1 MNKSI
6 FFLILCSILIAKSNL
21 QAQSRKVFDSLSKL
35 VHTLPDD
42 SVKLGVYDELF
53 GYVNT
58 TPALVK
64 PYFNG
69 AIRLSQK
76 LRSKAAEMT
85 FFTGTGKMYYELGDY
100 DNALKYYL
108 EGAKV
113 AESAKDYAYMCEVYT
128 LISDVYIINKN
139 FPKSEEYLAKEWA
152 IIQQH
157 FPENDWFLAS
167 YYSKRSRLFNIKND
181 LDSALHYAW
190 KVANITQKTANRS
203 TDDAKLHVNDLR
215 LVGVTYTAMARYKE
229 AEQIFAQCK
238 AILDTVKI
246 QSGNAKTLCRLYGN
260 IGDLMQKKGNYK
272 EALAA
277 FDQSL
282 RYAREIAHPE
292 AEMNA
297 YLNISEVYNKQQ
309 NYKAEAL
316 YLKKYYELKDS
327 LYTTDKQ
334 VKMTELEAD
343 YQLEKKNAT
352 LALQEAETARQK
364 TLRNISIAIAA
375 IVVLALGALI
385 LLYRRIRS
393 KNKLL
398 AEQNEQILS
407 QKEALEKL
415 NTVKNKMFSVI
426 SHDLRNPINTL
437 KTFFALSKQKQLS
450 PEKQIRYQDQAEQ
463 SVIQT
468 GTMLDNLLIWAQMQ
482 LSNKPPQTFPID
494 TADALRNVLA
504 EVMAQAQL
512 KEIIFEEDITEADAL
527 TNKSILEIAIRN
539 LLTNAIKF
547 SKANSIIRVSNNSE
561 NNQVIIR
568 IQDFGIGM
576 DAAQIAQINDKAIES
591 KTGTQGEKGSG
602 MGLMLVVQLLQQINA
617 RLDIQSSPGKGST
630 FAIILPKIEAEI
642 VTNQRSPEY

>member
-1 MNKSI
+1 MNNRI
-6 FFLILCSILIAKSNL
+6 LLLILCSLLIAKSNL
-21 QAQSRKVFDSLSKL
+21 LAQSSKAFDSLAQLTK
-35 VHTLPDD
+35 TLPDD
-42 SVKLGVYDELF
+42 SIKLDVYDQIF

-58 TPALVK
+58 TPVLVK
-64 PYFNG
+64 PYIND

-76 LRSKAAEMT
+76 LKSKGAEMT
-85 FFTGTGKMYYELGDY
+85 FFTGSGKLYYELGNY

-139 FPKSEEYLAKEWA
+139 FQKSDEYLAKEWA

-157 FPENDWFLAS
+157 FPEDDWLLAS
-167 YYSKRSRLFNIKND
+167 YYSKKSRIFNIKND

-190 KVANITQKTANRS
+190 KVANITKKTAHRS
-203 TDDAKLHVNDLR
+203 TDEAKLYVNDLR
-215 LVGVTYTAMARYKE
+215 LVGITYTAMAHYKE
-229 AEQIFAQCK
+229 AEQLFSQCK
-238 AILDTVKI
+238 AILDTVKV

-260 IGDLMQKKGNYK
+260 IGDLMQQKGNYK

-282 RYAREIAHPE
+282 RYAREIEHPE

-297 YLNISEVYNKQQ
+297 YLNLSKVYNKQQ
-309 NYKAEAL
+309 NYKEEAL
-316 YLKKYYELKDS
+316 FLKKYYELKDS

-352 LALQEAETARQK
+352 LALQRAETARQK
-364 TLRNISIAIAA
+364 NLRNISVGIALT
-375 IVVLALGALI
+375 VVLVLGALI
-385 LLYRRIRS
+385 VLYRRIRS

-398 AEQNEQILS
+398 AEQNEQILE

-415 NTVKNKMFSVI
+415 NTVKDKMFSVI
-426 SHDLRNPINTL
+426 SHDLRNPIQTL
-437 KTFFALSKQKQLS
+437 KTYFALTKQKQLS
-450 PEKQIRYQDQAEQ
+450 PEKQARYQDQMEQ

-468 GTMLDNLLIWAQMQ
+468 GTMMDNLLVWAQMQ
-482 LSNKPPQTFPID
+482 LSNKPPQVFPID
-494 TADALRNVLA
+494 TADAIKNALA
-504 EVMAQAQL
+504 EVAAQAQL
-512 KEIIFEEDITEADAL
+512 KDILFEEGITEINAL
-527 TNKSILEIAIRN
+527 TNKPILEIALRN

-547 SKANSIIRVSNNSE
+547 SKANSSIRVANSAD
-561 NNQVIIR
+561 NDKVIIS
-568 IQDFGIGM
+568 IQDFGVGM
-576 DAAQIAQINDKAIES
+576 DAMQIAQLQDKSMES
-591 KTGTQGEKGSG
+591 LAGTQGEKGSG

-617 RLDIQSSPGKGST
+617 RLDIQSSPGKGSI
-630 FAIILPKIEAEI
+630 FAIILPK
-642 VTNQRSPEY
+642 V

>member
-6 FFLILCSILIAKSNL
+6 LLLILCSLLIAKSNL
-21 QAQSRKVFDSLSKL
+21 QAQSRKAFDSLTRL
-35 VHTLPDD
+35 VQTLPDD
-42 SVKLGVYDELF
+42 SVKMGVYDEIF

-64 PYFNG
+64 PYING
-69 AIRLSQK
+69 AIKLSQK
-76 LRSKAAEMT
+76 LKSKAAEMT
-85 FFTGTGKMYYELGDY
+85 FFTGAGKLHYELGDY

-139 FPKSEEYLAKEWA
+139 FHKSDEYLAKEWA
-152 IIQQH
+152 IIRQH
-157 FPENDWFLAS
+157 FPEDDWLLAS
-167 YYSKRSRLFNIKND
+167 YYSKKSRIFNIQND
-181 LDSALHYAW
+181 LDSALYYAW
-190 KVANITQKTANRS
+190 KVANITQKTVSRS
-203 TDDAKLHVNDLR
+203 TDDARLHVNDLR
-215 LVGVTYTAMARYKE
+215 LVGITYTAMARYKE

-238 AILDTVKI
+238 AILDTVKV

-260 IGDLMQKKGNYK
+260 IGDLMQQKGQYN

-277 FDQSL
+277 FEQSL
-282 RYAREIAHPE
+282 RYAREIVHPE

-297 YLNISEVYNKQQ
+297 YRNLSEVYNKQQ

-316 YLKKYYELKDS
+316 FLKKYYELKDS

-352 LALQEAETARQK
+352 LALQQAETARQK
-364 TLRNISIAIAA
+364 TLRNISIAVAA
-375 IVVLALGALI
+375 IVVLVLGALI
-385 LLYRRIRS
+385 VLYRRIRS

-398 AEQNEQILS
+398 AEQNEQILH

-426 SHDLRNPINTL
+426 SHDLRSPINTL
-437 KTFFALSKQKQLS
+437 KTFFALTKQKQLS
-450 PEKQIRYQDQAEQ
+450 QEKHIRYQDQVEQ

-468 GTMLDNLLIWAQMQ
+468 GTMLDNLLVWAQMQ
-482 LSNKPPQTFPID
+482 LSNKPPQIFPIN
-494 TADALRNVLA
+494 TADALKNALA
-504 EVMAQAQL
+504 EVAAQAQL
-512 KEIIFEEDITEADAL
+512 KEILFEESITETDAL
-527 TNKSILEIAIRN
+527 ANKSILEIAIRN

-547 SKANSIIRVSNNSE
+547 SKVNGTIQVSNGSVNDH
-561 NNQVIIR
+561 VIIR

-576 DAAQIAQINDKAIES
+576 DAVQIAQINDKAIES

-617 RLDIQSSPGKGST
+617 RLDIQSSPGKGSI
-630 FAIILPKIEAEI
+630 FAIILPK
-642 VTNQRSPEY
+642 V

>member
-6 FFLILCSILIAKSNL
+6 LLLILCSLLITKSNL
-21 QAQSRKVFDSLSKL
+21 QAQSRKAFDSLTRL
-35 VHTLPDD
+35 AQTLPDD
-42 SVKLGVYDELF
+42 SVKLGVYDEIF

-64 PYFNG
+64 PYING
-69 AIRLSQK
+69 AINLSQK
-76 LRSKAAEMT
+76 LKSKAAEMT
-85 FFTGTGKMYYELGDY
+85 FFTGAGKLHYELGDY

-108 EGAKV
+108 EGARV

-139 FPKSEEYLAKEWA
+139 FHKSDEYLAKEWS

-157 FPENDWFLAS
+157 FPEDDWFLAS
-167 YYSKRSRLFNIKND
+167 YYSKKSRIFNIKND
-181 LDSALHYAW
+181 LDSALYYAW
-190 KVANITQKTANRS
+190 EVANITQKTANRS

-215 LVGVTYTAMARYKE
+215 LVGITYTAMARYKE
-229 AEQIFAQCK
+229 AEQIFSQCK
-238 AILDTVKI
+238 AILDTIKV

-260 IGDLMQKKGNYK
+260 IGDLMQKKGQYTD
-272 EALAA
+272 ALAA

-282 RYAREIAHPE
+282 RYAIEIEHPE

-297 YLNISEVYNKQQ
+297 YLKLSEVYNKQQ

-316 YLKKYYELKDS
+316 FLKKYYELKDS

-352 LALQEAETARQK
+352 LALQKAETARQK

-375 IVVLALGALI
+375 IVVLVLGALI
-385 LLYRRIRS
+385 VLYRRIRS
-393 KNKLL
+393 KNILL
-398 AEQNEQILS
+398 AEQNVQILN

-426 SHDLRNPINTL
+426 SHDLRSPINTL
-437 KTFFALSKQKQLS
+437 KTFFALTKQKQLS
-450 PEKQIRYQDQAEQ
+450 PEKQMRYQDQVEQ

-468 GTMLDNLLIWAQMQ
+468 GTMLDNLLVWAQMQ
-482 LSNKPPQTFPID
+482 LNNKPPQIFPIN
-494 TADALRNVLA
+494 TADALKNALA
-504 EVMAQAQL
+504 EVAAQAQL
-512 KEIIFEEDITEADAL
+512 KEILFEESITETDAL
-527 TNKSILEIAIRN
+527 ANKSILEIAIRN

-547 SKANSIIRVSNNSE
+547 SKVNSTVQVSNGSVND
-561 NNQVIIR
+561 QVIIR

-617 RLDIQSSPGKGST
+617 RLDIQSSPGKGSI
-630 FAIILPKIEAEI
+630 FAIILPKI
-642 VTNQRSPEY
+642 

>member
-6 FFLILCSILIAKSNL
+6 LLLILCSLLIAKSNL
-21 QAQSRKVFDSLSKL
+21 QAQSRKAFDSLSGL

-42 SVKLGVYDELF
+42 SVKLGVYDEIF

-64 PYFNG
+64 PYING
-69 AIRLSQK
+69 AIKLSQTLK
-76 LRSKAAEMT
+76 SKGAEMT
-85 FFTGTGKMYYELGDY
+85 FFTGAGKLHYELGDY

-139 FPKSEEYLAKEWA
+139 FHKSDEYLAKEWA
-152 IIQQH
+152 TIQQH
-157 FPENDWFLAS
+157 FPEDDWLLAS
-167 YYSKRSRLFNIKND
+167 YYSKKSRIFNIKND
-181 LDSALHYAW
+181 LDSALYYAW
-190 KVANITQKTANRS
+190 KVANITQKTVSRS
-203 TDDAKLHVNDLR
+203 TDDARLHVNDLR
-215 LVGVTYTAMARYKE
+215 LVGITYTAMARYKE

-238 AILDTVKI
+238 AILDTVKV

-260 IGDLMQKKGNYK
+260 IGDLMQKKGQYN

-297 YLNISEVYNKQQ
+297 YLNLSEVYNKQQ

-316 YLKKYYELKDS
+316 FLKKYYELKDS

-352 LALQEAETARQK
+352 LAFQKAETARQK
-364 TLRNISIAIAA
+364 NLRNISIAIAA
-375 IVVLALGALI
+375 IVVLVLGALI
-385 LLYRRIRS
+385 VLYRRIRS
-393 KNKLL
+393 KNTLL
-398 AEQNEQILS
+398 AEQNEQILN

-426 SHDLRNPINTL
+426 SHDLRSPINTL
-437 KTFFALSKQKQLS
+437 KTFFALTKQKQLS
-450 PEKQIRYQDQAEQ
+450 PEKQIRYQDQVEQ

-468 GTMLDNLLIWAQMQ
+468 GTMLDNLLVWAQMQ
-482 LSNKPPQTFPID
+482 LNNKPPQIFPIN
-494 TADALRNVLA
+494 TADAIKNALA
-504 EVMAQAQL
+504 EVTAQAQL
-512 KEIIFEEDITEADAL
+512 KEILFEESIIETDAL
-527 TNKSILEIAIRN
+527 ANKSILEIAIRN

-547 SKANSIIRVSNNSE
+547 SKVNGTIQVSNGSANDH
-561 NNQVIIR
+561 VIIR

-576 DAAQIAQINDKAIES
+576 DAVQITQINDKAIES

-617 RLDIQSSPGKGST
+617 RLDIQSKPGKGSI
-630 FAIILPKIEAEI
+630 FAIILPK
-642 VTNQRSPEY
+642 V

>member
-6 FFLILCSILIAKSNL
+6 LLLILCSLLIAKSNL
-21 QAQSRKVFDSLSKL
+21 QAQSRKAFDSLSGL

-42 SVKLGVYDELF
+42 SVKLGVYDEIF

-64 PYFNG
+64 PYING
-69 AIRLSQK
+69 AIKLSQTLK
-76 LRSKAAEMT
+76 SKGAEMT
-85 FFTGTGKMYYELGDY
+85 FFTGAGKLHYELGDY

-139 FPKSEEYLAKEWA
+139 FHKSDEYLAKEWA
-152 IIQQH
+152 TIQQH
-157 FPENDWFLAS
+157 FPEDDWLLAS
-167 YYSKRSRLFNIKND
+167 YYSKKSRIFNIKND
-181 LDSALHYAW
+181 LDSALYYAW
-190 KVANITQKTANRS
+190 KVANITQKTVSRS
-203 TDDAKLHVNDLR
+203 TDDARLHVNDLR
-215 LVGVTYTAMARYKE
+215 LVGITYTAMARYKE

-238 AILDTVKI
+238 AILDTVKV

-260 IGDLMQKKGNYK
+260 IGDLMQKKGQYN

-297 YLNISEVYNKQQ
+297 YLNLSEVYNKQQ

-316 YLKKYYELKDS
+316 FLKKYYELKDS

-352 LALQEAETARQK
+352 LAFQKAETARQK
-364 TLRNISIAIAA
+364 NLRNISIAIAA
-375 IVVLALGALI
+375 IVVLVLGALI
-385 LLYRRIRS
+385 VLYRRIRS
-393 KNKLL
+393 KNTLL
-398 AEQNEQILS
+398 AEQNEQILN

-426 SHDLRNPINTL
+426 SHDLRSPINTL
-437 KTFFALSKQKQLS
+437 KTFFALTKQKQLS
-450 PEKQIRYQDQAEQ
+450 PEKQIRYQDQVEQ

-468 GTMLDNLLIWAQMQ
+468 GTMLDNLLVWAQMQ
-482 LSNKPPQTFPID
+482 LNNKPPQIFPIN
-494 TADALRNVLA
+494 TADAIKNALA
-504 EVMAQAQL
+504 EVTAQAQL
-512 KEIIFEEDITEADAL
+512 KEILFEESIIETDAL
-527 TNKSILEIAIRN
+527 ANKSILEIAIRN

-547 SKANSIIRVSNNSE
+547 SKVNGTIQVSNGSANDH
-561 NNQVIIR
+561 VIIR

-576 DAAQIAQINDKAIES
+576 DAVQIAQINDKAIES

-617 RLDIQSSPGKGST
+617 RLDIQSKPGKGSI
-630 FAIILPKIEAEI
+630 FAIILPK
-642 VTNQRSPEY
+642 V